1 MKNILSA
8 VFVYSA
14 FCSAVV
20 AQPVIKNVIA
30 EHFTNTY
37 CPPCASRN
45 GGFYANLHQYPQ
57 VLHISYHPS
66 LPYPACP
73 LNQSNKI
80 ENDDRTNYYGIF
92 GATPRIVI
100 QGKVIS
106 GSADYEDTALLQ
118 SELNKNTAFDI
129 EMSMQQVSPNS
140 IDVKAVII
148 KKAASSIVNLELYGA
163 IVEDTL
169 FFTANNGETLH
180 PNVFRRSIWSS
191 PSMSIVAPANVGD
204 SIVYKQTIL
213 TDTAWDLNRVYSIGI
228 LQESNMD
235 IVQVQRSNYL
245 SNTLRV
251 GELNRNHIFS
261 IYPNPST
268 DYITILSENDRP
280 STVTI
285 SDMSGRVIK
294 RDYFHTK
301 NKVIDI
307 SQLSN
312 GLYLITV
319 AADGMRYSEEIMKY

>member
-1 MKNILSA
+1 
-8 VFVYSA
+8 
-14 FCSAVV
+14 
-20 AQPVIKNVIA
+20 
-30 EHFTNTY
+30 
-37 CPPCASRN
+37 
-45 GGFYANLHQYPQ
+45 
-57 VLHISYHPS
+57 
-66 LPYPACP
+66 
-73 LNQSNKI
+73 
-80 ENDDRTNYYGIF
+80 
-92 GATPRIVI
+92 
-100 QGKVIS
+100 
-106 GSADYEDTALLQ
+106 
-118 SELNKNTAFDI
+118 
-129 EMSMQQVSPNS
+129 
-140 IDVKAVII
+140 
-148 KKAASSIVNLELYGA
+148 
-163 IVEDTL
+163 
-169 FFTANNGETLH
+169 
-180 PNVFRRSIWSS
+180 
-191 PSMSIVAPANVGD
+191 
-204 SIVYKQTIL
+204 
-213 TDTAWDLNRVYSIGI
+213 
-228 LQESNMD
+228 MD